1 MTTPKTESVKIHA
14 FTVENV
20 KRVKLVQMVVDDKAL
35 TVIGGTNKQGKSS
48 LLDAIMWTLG
58 GDKFKPSK
66 PLRDGAVALATKIEL
81 TNGIIVERTG
91 KNNTLKVSTKE
102 GLTGGQRLLDD
113 FIEALA
119 LNLSAFL
126 DSNDKEK
133 AATVLKIIG
142 VDLSKLDTLETQ
154 WTQERT
160 ILGRD
165 AKQKRAY
172 ADSLPFN
179 ENAPK
184 VETTIASITAEMQE
198 AVEQNNKNTIQK
210 TALVET
216 KARLTN
222 AGICINNQHLKVAD
236 LKAQLATAEAELKKF
251 DAGANALRKQAADL
265 DGVIAN
271 LHDIDTTKFQQQITE
286 AESINA
292 KVRTNAMQR
301 QAQQTA
307 KDAEAKHLKVEQDIN
322 NLRSERMA
330 LLAKAKMPLEGLTV
344 EAGALVYNGQQWDN
358 MSHAEQLQVATAIVR
373 KVNPKCGFVLLDKI
387 EAMDLDTLRKFG
399 AWLEA
404 EGMQAITTRVSTGP
418 ECDVL
423 IIEGEVGTVKDTKKV
438 SEE

>member
-1 MTTPKTESVKIHA
+1 MTTPKTDPVKIAA
-14 FTVENV
+14 FEVSNF
-20 KRVKLVQMVVDDKAL
+20 KRVKLVSMIVGDKAL
-35 TVIGGTNKQGKSS
+35 TVIGGQNRAGKSS

-66 PLRDGAVALATKIEL
+66 PLRDGAVSLATKIEL
-81 TNGIIVERTG
+81 TNGIVVERTG

-119 LNLSAFL
+119 LNLSAFM

-133 AATVLKIIG
+133 AQTVLKIIG
-142 VDLSKLDTLETQ
+142 VDLTKLDTLETQ
-154 WTQERT
+154 WAQERT

-179 ENAPK
+179 EGAPK

-198 AVEQNNKNTIQK
+198 AIEQNNLNTIPK
-210 TALVET
+210 TALAET
-216 KARLTN
+216 KSRIVN
-222 AGICINNQHLKVAD
+222 GENVIKNQRQKVTD
-236 LKAQLATAEAELKKF
+236 LMTQLETAKSELKKF
-251 DAGANALRKQAADL
+251 ETGVEGLRKEATRL
-265 DGVIAN
+265 EGVVSK
-271 LHDIDTTKFQQQITE
+271 LVEIDTTQFQQQITE

-292 KVRTNAMQR
+292 KVRANAIKA

-307 KDAEAKHLKVEQDIN
+307 KDAEDKHLKVEQDIN

-330 LLAKAKMPLEGLTV
+330 LLAKAKMPLDGLTV
-344 EAGALVYNGQQWDN
+344 EMGALVYKGQQWDN

-387 EAMDLDTLRKFG
+387 EAMDLETLKQFG

-404 EGMQAITTRVSTGP
+404 EGMQAITTRVSSGP

-423 IIEGEVGTVKDTKKV
+423 IIEGEVGAVKETK
-438 SEE
+438 